1 MGQTLEQLENDF
13 WDDYP
18 DSSELMTTL
27 VTNCHRLRK
36 KPIDQ
41 FTIEDLR
48 IMIGQDIGTKYLM
61 PKALDVLESNPF
73 ASGDFYEGD
82 LLHSLMK
89 MKLKEYWKVHPEH
102 ANRARAVVLNTLEI
116 LNSREEE
123 DLYPS
128 DKDLIEEA
136 NQFLTDTSP

>member
-1 MGQTLEQLENDF
+1 MEQTLEQLENDF

-18 DSSELMTTL
+18 DSSEMMTTL

-41 FTIEDLR
+41 FTVEDLR
-48 IMIGQDIGTKYLM
+48 IMIGQDIGTEYLM

-73 ASGDFYEGD
+73 ARGDFYEGD

-89 MKLKEYWKVHPEH
+89 MKLKEYWKEHPEH
-102 ANRARAVVLNTLEI
+102 SERARKIVLGAVKI
-116 LNSREEE
+116 LREKE
-123 DLYPS
+123 DIDS
-128 DKDLIEEA
+128 VDEKLIGEA
-136 NQFLTDTSP
+136 NQFLSMTSI